1 VFTILGPAVVNPR
14 LLHGYRCRDED
25 FMASTPLDPD
35 TFLSILRSVRREFE
49 PSMLGLPFPRTPLD
63 SLDLLE
69 LRSALE
75 VHMGEPI
82 DDLVWTN
89 APTPAALLEALS

>member
-1 VFTILGPAVVNPR
+1 MVGK
-14 LLHGYRCRDED
+14 
-25 FMASTPLDPD
+25 PLDPE
-35 TFLSILRSVRREFE
+35 TFLAILRSVRPEFE

-75 VHMGEPI
+75 VYIDRPI
-82 DDLVWTN
+82 DDSLWVN
-89 APTPAALLEALS
+89 ALTPAALLEALS